1 MAHTHEFDCV
11 VCGAHFDSEEDL
23 HQHDEAQHVHHK
35 AIDVHA
41 PAEPMGNERARK
53 PAEKDDRMS

>member
-11 VCGAHFDSEEDL
+11 VCGAHFDSEQDL
-23 HQHDEAQHVHHK
+23 HRHDRESHAPKQ

-41 PAEPMGNERARK
+41 PAEPMGNERPRHK
-53 PAEKDDRMS
+53 RDDRDMR